1 MIQNNYFSDNPELT
15 EYFDHYVDWPE
26 VIAQYEEGFADAAL
40 YKKTGDEKYAF
51 APSSNE
57 EAIDFYRTILDTL
70 GELVGNELAPVAR
83 EMDRTG
89 LKYKDGTVT
98 FPEPMVRAYKAMQ
111 EAGLQPYS
119 FPRSVG
125 GIGLPASTQAL
136 LMEILGRGD
145 GSMALAFGCPN
156 IGEVLEH
163 FADEQMKHEWIPK
176 LTSGERTCAM
186 ALTEPNYGS
195 DLSNIQCRAE
205 KGADGRWL
213 LNGSKRFI
221 THGCGFADT
230 PAIILTLA
238 RTGSPT
244 SGARGLSFFLVKS
257 EDVFIAGIEE
267 KMGLHCS
274 ATCEVV
280 YENAPGLLIG
290 KEGEGLIKGAMGM
303 MNSARLS
310 IAAQSMGIA
319 SAAYMEAVK
328 YANERE
334 QFGRLIKDIP
344 AVAKILKRMEREIS
358 AMRALMMEAARS
370 VDMYLWRKDRMKSEG
385 IADREIRNDPQIRKW
400 EKLATLFTPLSK
412 YYVSEWCNR
421 IAYDA
426 VQIHGGSGFTEEYDV
441 ARIYR
446 DARITT
452 IYEGTTQLQV
462 VAAIGGV
469 VAGLAAS
476 GFLRDYLTE
485 EAGRIDVS
493 SAFRDVSARLD
504 EIVAT
509 YKQIEDATVRDDL
522 AFEVVESA
530 ARVLNGL
537 LLERIVHRAPAE
549 AKGKRASLT
558 ADYHLE
564 SAALMAAN
572 LVKLRAATAREP
584 AVV

>member
-1 MIQNNYFSDNPELT
+1 MIQNNYFSDNPELV
-15 EYFDHYVDWPE
+15 EYFQHYVDWPAA
-26 VIAQYEEGFADAAL
+26 IDQYEDGFKDAAR
-40 YKKTGDEKYAF
+40 YKEGGDENLAL
-51 APSSNE
+51 APGTHA
-57 EAIDFYRTILDTL
+57 EALDFYKTILESM
-70 GELVGNELAPVAR
+70 GELVGKELAPVVQ
-83 EMDRTG
+83 EMDRIG
-89 LKYKDGTVT
+89 LKYENGKVI
-98 FPEPMVRAYKAMQ
+98 FPESMVRVYTAMQ
-111 EAGLQPYS
+111 EAGLQPYA
-119 FPRSVG
+119 FPRNMG
-125 GIGLPASTQAL
+125 GIGLPAAAQAF

-156 IGEVLEH
+156 IGEVLGH
-163 FADEQMKHEWIPK
+163 FADDEMQREWIPR
-176 LTSGERTCAM
+176 LTSGELTCAM

-195 DLSNIQCRAE
+195 DLSNLQCRAE
-205 KGADGRWL
+205 KDEKGNWI

-221 THGCGFADT
+221 THGCGFGDT

-244 SGARGLSFFLVKS
+244 SGARGLSFFVVKS

-280 YENAPGLLIG
+280 YENSPGLLIG

-328 YANERE
+328 YAGERE

-344 AVAKILKRMEREIS
+344 AVARILNRMEREIA
-358 AMRALMMEAARS
+358 AMRALTMEAARS
-370 VDMYLWRKDRMKSEG
+370 VDMYVWRKDRMKHEG
-385 IADREIRNDPQIRKW
+385 LADREIRSDPQIRRW
-400 EKLATLFTPLSK
+400 EKLASLFTPLSK

-426 VQIHGGSGFTEEYDV
+426 IQVHGGSGFTEEYDV

-462 VAAIGGV
+462 VGAIGGV
-469 VAGLAAS
+469 ISGLAPS
-476 GFLRDYLTE
+476 GFLRDYITE
-485 EAGRIDVS
+485 ETSRFPTSERYGEVMIL
-493 SAFRDVSARLD
+493 LD
-504 EIVAT
+504 EVVRLF
-509 YKQIEDATVRDDL
+509 KEIEDGNAKDEL
-522 AFEVVESA
+522 AYEVVESA
-530 ARVLNGL
+530 ARALNGM
-537 LLERIVHRAPAE
+537 LLEQTVHRAPADRKE
-549 AKGKRASLT
+549 KRAGIA
-558 ADYHLE
+558 ADYHLD
-564 SAALMAAN
+564 SLAAIEAN
-572 LVKLRAATAREP
+572 LVKLRAAVVPQP
-584 AVV
+584 AAV